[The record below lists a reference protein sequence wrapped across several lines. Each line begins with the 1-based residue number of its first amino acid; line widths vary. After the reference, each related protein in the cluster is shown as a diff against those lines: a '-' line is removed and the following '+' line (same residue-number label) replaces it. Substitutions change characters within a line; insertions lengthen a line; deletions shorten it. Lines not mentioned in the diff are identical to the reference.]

1 MLNPRPPFP
10 AGRPNGARRRPLAG
24 LAFAVALFL
33 APAVWAQGPA
43 PASFLLE
50 TISVA
55 GEETVSPELLISES
69 LLEEG
74 ETYTEA
80 QLRHAVHR
88 INRLPFILEAS
99 FSLEKGSERDLYEL
113 VITVKETRR
122 WFFGAEF
129 LQIHFADESPDE
141 DELEVENLLA
151 GRRFFLGKHG
161 VAFIAL
167 GSEDEFSSVGYT
179 HYDLFGRGIVLDLS
193 YSLDSW
199 SSDRTNH
206 RAALRL
212 GVPLRTNQSLLF
224 STVYD
229 RRESSSVFGGPG
241 GIPVTSRSSRTDF
254 LDLSLA
260 WSYNSLD
267 DPVLP
272 TEGFLAEGG
281 LLYNDT
287 SSESR
292 FRDESTEPPA
302 VFDSTN
308 GIDTYGVQLQ
318 ARKYWPVTSR
328 QSLWL
333 GGLVFTGVRQDDSLF
348 VFDPS
353 PTAGND
359 RDLVSYEARLGY
371 DFFLLRQRDWD
382 QWRELRWETT
392 AEARFFHQSPG
403 VEDEPYFT
411 TIGTG
416 LAYRNAWGVFR
427 LRFEVQDVH
436 F

>member
-1 MLNPRPPFP
+1 MVDPRPFFP
-10 AGRPNGARRRPLAG
+10 AGLLGAARRRRTAG
-24 LAFAVALFL
+24 LALAVLLFL
-33 APAVWAQGPA
+33 VPAAWAQGPV
-43 PASFLLE
+43 PASFFLE

-88 INRLPFILEAS
+88 INRLPFILEAN
-99 FSLEKGSERDLYEL
+99 FSLEKGSERDRYEL

-129 LQIHFADESPDE
+129 LQIHFANENADD
-141 DELEVENLLA
+141 DDLEVENLLA

-161 VAFIAL
+161 VGFIAL

-179 HYDLFGRGIVLDLS
+179 HYDLFGRGVVLDLS

-199 SSDRTNH
+199 SSDSTNYRT
-206 RAALRL
+206 AFRL

-224 STVYD
+224 ATVYD
-229 RRESSSVFGGPG
+229 HRESRSVFGGPDG
-241 GIPVTSRSSRTDF
+241 VPLTSRSSETDII
-254 LDLSLA
+254 DASLA
-260 WSYNSLD
+260 WTYNSLD

-272 TEGFLAEGG
+272 TEGFVAEGG
-281 LLYNDT
+281 LLYNET
-287 SSESR
+287 SSDSR
-292 FRDESTEPPA
+292 FRDESTDPPS
-302 VFDSTN
+302 VFDSTFGSEVL
-308 GIDTYGVQLQ
+308 GIRLQ
-318 ARKYWPVTSR
+318 ARKHWPTTAR

-333 GGLVFTGVRQDDSLF
+333 GGLVFAGVQDDGDRL
-348 VFDPS
+348 VPAPS
-353 PTAGND
+353 PRFSNE
-359 RDLVSYEARLGY
+359 RDVVTYEARAGY

-392 AEARFFHQSPG
+392 AEARFVHRSPG
-403 VEDEPYFT
+403 PEDEPYFT

-427 LRFEVQDVH
+427 LRFEYQDEH